1 MAKPF
6 PESVVE
12 AAWNRSGGRCECTRS
27 SHGHASRCRTQL
39 NKGSRGKETAM
50 GWEAHHINSNGEP
63 VLSNC
68 EILCQD
74 CHKKTGSYGG

>member
-6 PESVVE
+6 PDDVVE
-12 AAWNRSGGRCECTRS
+12 AAWARSGGRCECGRT
-27 SHGHASRCRTQL
+27 SHGHGQRCKKEL
-39 NKGSRGKETAM
+39 YKSSRGLESLM
-50 GWEAHHINSNGEP
+50 GWEPHHINSNGEP

-74 CHKKTGSYGG
+74 CHKATRSYGR